1 MNLFSSTRL
10 GASIALALGA
20 FAAAPAQAVSITRE
34 FSSAWSDP
42 AHPGHGFV
50 TDVVDAGN
58 GNKTLIAYWFTY
70 DTQGRQMWVVGVGP
84 VQGDRATLQAV
95 TTSGGSFDNLFNP
108 AAVQQQPWGTLEV
121 QFTGCNAGTVDFIP
135 TNAPRGRIAVTRLT
149 SRYNSACTG
158 GISDDRASTSADSE
172 LIRFLQPTA
181 AAPAASGKTR
191 FEQRADRTDF
201 KVEAEDVPTGTYTLR
216 VGGVARGT
224 FAVTSVANGTNGEI
238 EFRSPVEPGKI
249 LLDFDPRGQR
259 IDVERNGTVFLT
271 TELTDTPPPGGG
283 SGAPTGSG
291 VYALVV
297 EPSGNDG
304 PELHAELELRAGRAD
319 FSVEV
324 EDVAVGS
331 YTLRVDGTERGTVD
345 VVAVPGGT
353 NGELEFRNPVE
364 PGKLQLNF
372 DPRGKLVDISRGTQS
387 VLSGLFPSQPTG
399 ADDDNGGGGGD
410 DDNGGGGGD
419 DDNGGGGGGGDDDN
433 GNGGGT
439 GGTPGTWSAP
449 LTSVGP
455 DADASGSL
463 SYEVTNNEREFEVEA
478 EDLDDG
484 SYSVVVDGRT
494 RATMAVSR
502 GRGEVKFNDP
512 PRAGRVTLDFDPR
525 GKTIEITRGGTVYLR
540 GRLP

>member
-1 MNLFSSTRL
+1 MNLSLSNRL
-10 GASIALALGA
+10 GAAIALALGA

-70 DTQGRQMWVVGVGP
+70 DAQGRQMWVVGVGP

-121 QFTGCNAGTVDFIP
+121 QFTACNAGTVDFVP
-135 TNAPRGRIAVTRLT
+135 NNGPRGRIAVTRLT
-149 SRYNSACTG
+149 SRFNAACSG

-191 FEQRADRTDF
+191 FEQRSDRTDF

-216 VGGVARGT
+216 VGGTARGT
-224 FAVTSVANGTNGEI
+224 FEVASVANGTNGEI

-283 SGAPTGSG
+283 NGAPTGSG
-291 VYALVV
+291 VYALIV

-324 EDVAVGS
+324 EDVPVGS
-331 YTLRVDGTERGTVD
+331 YTLRVDGTERGTVQ

-364 PGKLQLNF
+364 PGKVLLNF
-372 DPRGKLVDISRGTQS
+372 DPRGKLVDVSRGTQS
-387 VLSGLFPSQPTG
+387 VLSGLFPTQPTG
-399 ADDDNGGGGGD
+399 PADDNGGGSGGGGN
-410 DDNGGGGGD
+410 DDNGGGNGGNGG
-419 DDNGGGGGGGDDDN
+419 NGGGGNGG
-433 GNGGGT
+433 GGGT
-439 GGTPGTWSAP
+439 GGTPGTWSSA
-449 LTSVGP
+449 LSSVGP
-455 DADASGSL
+455 DTDASGAL
-463 SYEVTNNEREFEVEA
+463 AYEVTNDEREFEVEA

-484 SYSVVVDGRT
+484 SYAVVVDGRT
-494 RATMAVSR
+494 EATMVVSR
-502 GRGEVKFNDP
+502 GRGEVKFNAP
-512 PRAGRVTLDFDPR
+512 ARAGRELLDFDPR
-525 GKTIEITRGGTVYLR
+525 GKTTEITRNGTVFLR